1 MPSMEKQKW
10 MFIFAALGGVGG
22 LACVL
27 QWAEIRPKDL
37 LGWQMSQVIPH
48 WLWLSFGLLLF
59 AFSIGLSLYSLYQR
73 SAEGK
78 PQQGK
83 PAWQKLQWANAERE
97 RLEGEVRKWKD
108 LAEQQTGRS
117 QEITREIQELVNN
130 DAENVRSRVRQQNQH
145 IEFHFEP
152 TSDPYVEIITELWNG
167 SVFRLVNLGEITG
180 HVTYAGKQLAG
191 DPRVVAPVEP
201 PLINLGHGESVTLI
215 VRHYL
220 SSQVAETMEAN
231 RNRGA
236 TINFES
242 VFVPFK
248 IMPLDGLTK
257 MDEYRWQGPRF
268 AIEDAKRI

>member
-1 MPSMEKQKW
+1 MDSKKW
-10 MFIFAALGGVGG
+10 LFVFAACSGIGG
-22 LACVL
+22 LASFL
-27 QWAEIRPKDL
+27 YWLGIKPKDL
-37 LGWQMSQVIPH
+37 WGWQVSLAIPH
-48 WLWLSFGLLLF
+48 WLLLVGALLLF
-59 AFSIGLSLYSLYQR
+59 VVSIGLSVYGLYYKTAPPVSDF
-73 SAEGK
+73 A
-78 PQQGK
+78 QGK
-83 PAWQKLQWANAERE
+83 PKWKKLQSANAERE
-97 RLEGEVRKWKD
+97 KLEGEVRKWKD
-108 LAEQQTGRS
+108 LAEQRTGKS

-130 DAENVRSRVRQQNQH
+130 DAENMRSRVRQQSQH
-145 IEFHFEP
+145 IGFHFDP

-167 SVFRLVNLGEITG
+167 SVFQLMSFGEITG

-191 DPRVVAPVEP
+191 DPRVVVSVEP
-201 PLINLGHGESVTLI
+201 PLINLGHGDSVTLI

-257 MDEYRWQGPRF
+257 VDEYRWQGPRF
-268 AIEDAKRI
+268 AIEDAKRV